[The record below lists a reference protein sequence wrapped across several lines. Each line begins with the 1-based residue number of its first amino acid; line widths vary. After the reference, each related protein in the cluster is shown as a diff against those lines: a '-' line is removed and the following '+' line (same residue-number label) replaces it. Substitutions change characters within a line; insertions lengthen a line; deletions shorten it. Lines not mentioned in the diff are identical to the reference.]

1 MERERER
8 EQHNKQ
14 QKEKHEKLSSNIP
27 QTYSLF
33 SSSSFS
39 SSFIFLFSFL
49 SSLEHA
55 VVLACRSLSKGAVL
69 KRELIEEAAAAARR
83 SGGASSSS
91 SSSSSSSKTRAS
103 AAFTPSLEVRQ
114 LDVAD
119 LDSVRSFV
127 DAWGDRPLH
136 ILVNNAG
143 VFNMGSTRR
152 ETTPKDGL
160 EAHLATNHLGHFLLT
175 VRLLPCLAEGARS
188 PAAAAAGAARAAA
201 FTVENGNS
209 SSSKKP
215 PLPFPS
221 RVVSVSSAL
230 HAFADG
236 GALAADPQLFVRGY
250 SATAAYANSK
260 LAQVMFTA
268 ELRRR
273 VSASGEVVEQGGAAG
288 SAAAA
293 ASAAAE
299 ARRGGA
305 SSSAAAASSSSSA
318 SSNSPPPPPIVAV
331 AVHPGEV
338 LTDVVRS
345 LPAPIVMLDRM
356 LMSTLLL
363 TPQEGARAAVFA
375 ATAPASSAS
384 SSAAPSGIGNGSS
397 DEGGDDLLASA
408 WDPAKCY
415 LFPDCRPHA
424 PAPAVLDPVLG
435 RWLWGFSAAKVGL

>member
-1 MERERER
+1 M
-8 EQHNKQ
+8 
-14 QKEKHEKLSSNIP
+14 
-27 QTYSLF
+27 
-33 SSSSFS
+33 
-39 SSFIFLFSFL
+39 
-49 SSLEHA
+49 
-55 VVLACRSLSKGAVL
+55 
-69 KRELIEEAAAAARR
+69 
-83 SGGASSSS
+83 
-91 SSSSSSSKTRAS
+91 
-103 AAFTPSLEVRQ
+103 
-114 LDVAD
+114 
-119 LDSVRSFV
+119 RSFV
-127 DAWGDRPLH
+127 ASWGDRPLH
-136 ILVNNAG
+136 VLVNNAG
-143 VFNMGSTRR
+143 IFTMGSSAR
-152 ETTPKDGL
+152 ETTGKDGL
-160 EAHLATNHLGHFLLT
+160 EAHMATNHLGHFLLT

-188 PAAAAAGAARAAA
+188 PAAAAAGATAAA
-201 FTVENGNS
+201 AASASAVGNGNGNGHNS
-209 SSSKKP
+209 DKKA

-236 GALAADPQLFVRGY
+236 RALAADPQLFVRGY

-273 VSASGEVVEQGGAAG
+273 ISASGEVSEQGRAAG
-288 SAAAA
+288 AAAA
-293 ASAAAE
+293 AAAAAE
-299 ARRGGA
+299 ARRG
-305 SSSAAAASSSSSA
+305 AASSSA
-318 SSNSPPPPPIVAV
+318 SSSAPSPSPPPIVAV

-345 LPAPIVMLDRM
+345 LPAPIVKLYRM

-375 ATAPASSAS
+375 ATAPVSAAAAAAAS
-384 SSAAPSGIGNGSS
+384 SSSSSSSGDG
-397 DEGGDDLLASA
+397 GGDGDLLASA